1 MTTREPGARL
11 VFTQGGVLS
20 PRSTAF
26 LASKPAATITSGLE
40 VFVQLV
46 IAAITTEPFESS

>member
-26 LASKPAATITSGLE
+26 MASKPAATITSGLE